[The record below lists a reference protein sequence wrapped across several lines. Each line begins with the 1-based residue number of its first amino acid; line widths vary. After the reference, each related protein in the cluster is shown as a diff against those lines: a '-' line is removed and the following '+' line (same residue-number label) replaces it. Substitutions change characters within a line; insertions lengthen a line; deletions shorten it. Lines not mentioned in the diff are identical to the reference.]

1 MIKREAGF
9 TFIWALR
16 FAFQI
21 GQMTLT
27 AVEDSAK
34 FSTPQVT
41 NFLVHLQE
49 ATRANPNRDAT
60 VYIPVSGGEVAKA
73 NYHHFVFGQRGAG
86 KSSLLRHLESEVKD
100 ATRISAWLDQEIF
113 SNLSYPDVLVS
124 AVSLVFEST
133 LEAIL
138 AHEKLTAKKDTR
150 WQKLLILIKFR
161 SPTAKMSSLAL
172 ELSQAVEELQKLK
185 FAPIDRKIEWT
196 HAAEKSKTRGG
207 KVGGTLPVLAWQA
220 SLDKSS
226 ATRDATTMKET
237 TEGTKDQYLERSLTI
252 YRGILARAS
261 NELGGGFIFV
271 DDLYQIRRSDQAL
284 VLGYMH
290 RLVKDTELWLK
301 IGSIR
306 YSTEPFING
315 DPPRGMQ
322 IGHDAHEIALDRGM
336 RHLQSTQVFLEKIML
351 KLCLTAKVDFNDL
364 FTIDARKRLVMAAGG
379 VARDYLRI
387 TSAAIL
393 EARNRGVTSKTGSHR
408 VTVEDVN
415 KGAGT
420 LASSKLDELKKDE
433 PEDSQALTRL
443 VQDLTEFCRRTKCAY
458 FLVSTEEQSL
468 STQINKLQHLR
479 FTHLVAESETIR
491 DRGSQRFNVW
501 LLDVAELSAQ
511 RATVGMDFLGWG
523 DRSKRRNRRL
533 IYTEGAGATSRDSV
547 ENLHADADLHD

>member
-1 MIKREAGF
+1 
-9 TFIWALR
+9 
-16 FAFQI
+16 
-21 GQMTLT
+21 MTAT
-27 AVEDSAK
+27 DDSAR
-34 FSTPQVT
+34 FSAPQVT
-41 NFLVHLQE
+41 QLLVDLQE
-49 ATRANPNRDAT
+49 ATRANPNRDVNA
-60 VYIPVSGGEVAKA
+60 YIPVSGGEVAKA

-86 KSSLLRHLESEVKD
+86 KSSLLRHLEREVKD
-100 ATRISAWLDQEIF
+100 ATRISVWIDQEIF

-133 LEAIL
+133 LESIL
-138 AHEKLTAKKDTR
+138 AHEQPTAKKDR
-150 WQKLLILIKFR
+150 WWHRLLTLARLR
-161 SPTAKMSSLAL
+161 SPSANMSPLAL
-172 ELSQAVEELQKLK
+172 ELTGAVAELQKLK

-196 HAAEKSKTRGG
+196 HAREKSKTLGG
-207 KVGGTLPVLAWQA
+207 KVGVTLPILTGQA
-220 SLDKSS
+220 SLDASS
-226 ATRDATTMKET
+226 ASKDATTAKET

-252 YRGILARAS
+252 YRGILSRAAR
-261 NELGGGFIFV
+261 ELGGGFIFV

-284 VLGYMH
+284 VLGYLH

-322 IGHDAHEIALDRGM
+322 IGHDAHEVALDRGM
-336 RHLQSTQVFLEKIML
+336 RHLKSTQVFLEKIML
-351 KLCLTAKVDFNDL
+351 TLCRTAGVDFIGL
-364 FTIDARKRLVMAAGG
+364 FTVDARKRLVMAAGG

-387 TSAAIL
+387 TSGAIL
-393 EARNRGVTSKTGSHR
+393 EARNRGVTTKTGSNR

-420 LASSKLDELKKDE
+420 LASSKFDELKKDE

-443 VQDLTEFCRRTKCAY
+443 VQDLTEFCRRTRCAY
-458 FLVSTEEQSL
+458 FLVSTEDRDL

-511 RATVGMDFLGWG
+511 RATVGMDFLGWE

-533 IYTEGAGATSRDSV
+533 VYAEGSGAASRNVNEDALM
-547 ENLHADADLHD
+547 NADLDE